1 MSAPMTLEDL
11 LALLEELFPVEGG
24 LSSMELGSPPAVCRM
39 PAGPRESEDSLRL
52 TLRLVSW
59 DRDAESGE
67 RKIRD
72 IKEQQLY
79 VGPASLMRHGGRL
92 AAFLRGS
99 CAALKTLFEAGADT
113 ETLMPH
119 DLWRYGVLKLVKAQS
134 ADDFHR
140 ALLVRSRLGRY
151 LPR

>member
-1 MSAPMTLEDL
+1 
-11 LALLEELFPVEGG
+11 
-24 LSSMELGSPPAVCRM
+24 M
-39 PAGPRESEDSLRL
+39 PAGPRESEDSLRV

-59 DRDAESGE
+59 ARDEESGE
-67 RKIRD
+67 RQVRD

-79 VGPASLMRHGGRL
+79 LGPASLLRHGDRL

-99 CAALKTLFEAGADT
+99 CAALKTVFEAGAET

-119 DLWRYGVLKLVKAQS
+119 DLWRHGVLKLVKAQS
-134 ADDFHR
+134 ADDFRR